1 MADSPI
7 QIDNLH
13 VRIPGDD
20 RGAGERLAAGL
31 RDSLESVSIARS
43 RDYGAMRLSV
53 RVAHDASEAETL
65 RAVERALH
73 QALHQE

>member
-1 MADSPI
+1 MAEPQI

-13 VRIPGDD
+13 VRVPGDD
-20 RGAGERLAAGL
+20 SGAGERLAAGL
-31 RDSLESVSIARS
+31 RDSLGSVTVAKS
-43 RDYGAMRLSV
+43 RDYGAVRLSV
-53 RVAHDASEAETL
+53 RVAHDASEAETI